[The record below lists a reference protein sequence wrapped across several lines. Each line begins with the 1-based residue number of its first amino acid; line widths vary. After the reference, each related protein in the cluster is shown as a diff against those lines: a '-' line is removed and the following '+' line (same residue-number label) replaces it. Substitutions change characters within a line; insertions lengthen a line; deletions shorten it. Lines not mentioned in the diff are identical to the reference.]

1 MKKHVT
7 IFILGFLFV
16 SMTASLFA
24 QAAGD
29 FRTKASGKWNDAAIW
44 EKYSGTAWAAA
55 TAAPAGTGTITIGA
69 ADSVDVNVAV
79 TITGTLKGL
88 GGKFGNS
95 QTNLTF
101 GNGGVYDMASDGGTI
116 PLAKWST
123 GSTLLLSGLV
133 AKAPANSNQDFYNV
147 TVNSP
152 GYTTAVNMG
161 WVKNTIGGTVRVINS
176 NKIAFRFTNN
186 SASPEGTNLITING
200 DVIVDDA
207 NGYITSTGSSGG
219 DTIVVVV
226 KGNLSSNGVFNLAN
240 GSAAMATWYV
250 GGNLDIKGGTFST
263 HSAVN
268 LPDSII
274 FNGTAKQ
281 TFVKNGDITSLAN
294 VRFGVR
300 KGAVLDLDT
309 NSIGTSTNTG
319 FLLEPGATV
328 ITRHAKGL
336 NGNLRGG
343 LGQTLSTAGNY
354 IYEGTAAQSDSL
366 LPATV
371 NNLTFN
377 NAGGYTLVSPVK
389 VNGVLTLQ
397 SGTVNNTTNAITIG
411 TGGSVKF
418 LGGKTTS
425 PIPGWPT
432 AVEDEV
438 VSVPKV
444 FAMSNNYPNPFN
456 PSTKMHFTVAA
467 TGHAAVKVF
476 NALGQQVATL
486 FNGIAEAGRII
497 NVTFSAGQLPS
508 GIYFA
513 QLEQNGQRITH
524 RMMLMK

>member
-1 MKKHVT
+1 
-7 IFILGFLFV
+7 
-16 SMTASLFA
+16 
-24 QAAGD
+24 
-29 FRTKASGKWNDAAIW
+29 
-44 EKYSGTAWAAA
+44 
-55 TAAPAGTGTITIGA
+55 GTGTITLQGT
-69 ADSVDVNVAV
+69 DSVDVNVAV
-79 TITGTLKGL
+79 TITGTLKTT
-88 GGKFGNS
+88 GGRAINS
-95 QTNLTF
+95 ASTLTF
-101 GNGGVYDMASDGGTI
+101 GNSGVFDMAVDGGAI
-116 PLAKWST
+116 PLAKWNT

-133 AKAPANSNQDFYNV
+133 AKAPTNSNQDFYNV

-152 GYTTAVNMG
+152 GYTTAINMG
-161 WVKNTIGGTVRVINS
+161 WAFNTIGGTVRVINS

-186 SASPEGTNLITING
+186 SVSPNGTNNITING

-219 DTIVVVV
+219 DTIVVAV

-240 GSAAMATWYV
+240 GSAAMATWLI

-263 HSAVN
+263 HSATN

-300 KGAVLDLDT
+300 KGATLDLDT
-309 NSIGTSTNTG
+309 NNIGTSTNTG

-328 ITRHAKGL
+328 ITRHANGL
-336 NGNLRGG
+336 KGNLRGQ

-354 IYEGTAAQSDSL
+354 VYEGTVAQTDSL
-366 LPATV
+366 LPGTV

-377 NAGGYTLVSPVK
+377 NPAGFILAAPVK

-397 SGTVNNTTNAITIG
+397 NGTVNNTTNAITIG

-418 LGGKTTS
+418 LGGKTTT
-425 PIPGWPT
+425 PIPGWT
-432 AVEDEV
+432 GVENEA

-444 FAMSNNYPNPFN
+444 FALSNNYPNPFN
-456 PSTKMHFTVAA
+456 PSTKMHFTVAGTGYA
-467 TGHAAVKVF
+467 TLKVF
-476 NALGQQVATL
+476 NILGQQVATL
-486 FNGIAEAGRII
+486 FNGVAEAGKYI